1 MITMTAVTAVSV
13 MPAVPVL
20 TFVSA
25 MDAMTVVIGL
35 MAGRVRSWSVRMV
48 AARTHGRISTPVC
61 RREGSPFPHG
71 GGAGI
76 HTPTYACSTNPR

>member
-1 MITMTAVTAVSV
+1 MISMPA
-13 MPAVPVL
+13 MPAVPVMPAL
-20 TFVSA
+20 PAVTFVSA

-35 MAGRVRSWSVRMV
+35 MTGRVRSWSVRMV
-48 AARTHGRISTPVC
+48 AVRTHDRISTPVC